1 MRTSCSVVLQCTC
14 TACLPVA
21 PVASC
26 ALQVV
31 QRWKQKA
38 AFREGLRTVGRQTL
52 LITGVAGLYFGTEL
66 GVGLWR
72 EQQGDWANTA
82 AAGALAGGLL
92 GSRGELRSGLLRG
105 KGAGGVE

>member
-1 MRTSCSVVLQCTC
+1 M
-14 TACLPVA
+14 
-21 PVASC
+21 
-26 ALQVV
+26 V

-82 AAGALAGGLL
+82 AAGALAGGVL
-92 GSRGELRSGLLRG
+92 GSRGELQSGGFRG
-105 KGAGGVE
+105 EEACGVEWDSWQSRASRWIHQVCEIEWRFCIQAAW